1 VNTPQKVMLFLYI
14 ATGGGIS
21 PGTISAIK
29 VLLHQVAPTPGATLV
44 IATDADGA
52 GCGYAKW
59 LTEMADEAGVQSER
73 LMCHRTASRTGTR
86 C

>member
-1 VNTPQKVMLFLYI
+1 MLSYI
-14 ATGGGIS
+14 ATGGGIG

-52 GCGYAKW
+52 GCGYTKW

-73 LMCHRTASRTGTR
+73 LMPPDGPKDWNEMLMGRGVV
-86 C
+86 